1 MGEYNDTIREQKEFV
16 GRLVSLTRIYQY
28 AICRGI
34 SLVNVSN
41 LDSFEQK
48 ENLRAFYHDWAENYV
63 QELNCLKITGKGE
76 IYYKDELYHT
86 KDAIASIIKQHLEI
100 LERIL
105 SGIFGECEE
114 IIQLH
119 HSYAEFLKEF
129 VKYRR
134 VH

>member
-1 MGEYNDTIREQKEFV
+1 MGEYNDTIREQREFV
-16 GRLVSLTRIYQY
+16 ERLVSLTRIYQY

-34 SLVNVSN
+34 SLVSVSN

-48 ENLRAFYHDWAENYV
+48 ENLKTFYHDWAETYV
-63 QELNCLKITGKGE
+63 QELNYLKITGKGE
-76 IYYKDELYHT
+76 IYYKEELYHT
-86 KDAIASIIKQHLEI
+86 KDAVASIIKQHLEI

-105 SGIFGECEE
+105 NGIFEGCEE
-114 IIQLH
+114 IIQTH
-119 HSYAEFLKEF
+119 HAYVEFLKEF